1 MLRHGIRTSKHGGDV
16 AEKWQ
21 KASNENEPA
30 PISHKQPLTDSN
42 PFFCESNASA
52 ISHQYLMPEPPADPK
67 ADHLAQDCCND
78 AGSDQGPDID
88 VVCSGSEKR
97 SRDQSRLGRQRK
109 PNAFERDECR
119 DHPDAIV

>member
-1 MLRHGIRTSKHGGDV
+1 MLRHGIRTSKHGSDV
-16 AEKWQ
+16 AEKRE
-21 KASNENEPA
+21 KPSNENEPA

-52 ISHQYLMPEPPADPK
+52 ISHQYLMPEPLADPK
-67 ADHLAQDCCND
+67 ADNLAQDCRND
-78 AGSDQGPDID
+78 AG
-88 VVCSGSEKR
+88 

-119 DHPDAIV
+119 DHPDAVV

>member
-1 MLRHGIRTSKHGGDV
+1 MLRHGIRASKHGSDV
-16 AEKWQ
+16 AQKWQ
-21 KASNENEPA
+21 KPSNENEPA
-30 PISHKQPLTDSN
+30 AIPHKQPLTDPD

-52 ISHQYLMPEPPADPK
+52 ISDQYLMPEPPADPK
-67 ADHLAQDCCND
+67 ANHLAQDRCND
-78 AGSDQGPDID
+78 PGGDQGPDIN

-119 DHPDAIV
+119 DHPDAI